1 MTPDVTVAVL
11 APGSAA
17 SSRLS
22 VIRGTV
28 VALELRLV
36 DGDNEPIDVERLAGA
51 SAELLVRVAPT
62 DTTNVLRFTTTD
74 TPSSL
79 SFKPDSAALL
89 ITFAALDT
97 SSLAL
102 LVYNWQLQVTL
113 ADGAV
118 YDVVAWS
125 PFDLN
130 LGGTAVTPPPPF
142 DNTVKVDHN
151 YQLSDELTYITPGGS
166 PIENAQIRLYAKADY
181 DAGRLEAPVGTT
193 TTDAGGRWRN
203 PILVAPGYTYVV
215 RYEKPYEYGP
225 DVKEIWA

>member
-1 MTPDVTVAVL
+1 MTPDVIVAVL

-22 VIRGTV
+22 VIRGTTKT
-28 VALELRLV
+28 LELRLV
-36 DGDNEPIDVERLAGA
+36 DGDNEPIDVERLVGA
-51 SAELLVRVAPT
+51 SAELLIRVAPT
-62 DTTNVLRFTTTD
+62 DVVNVLRFTTAN
-74 TPSSL
+74 TPLSL

-89 ITFAALDT
+89 ITFAPLDT

-113 ADGAV
+113 ADGSV

-130 LGGTAVTPPPPF
+130 LGGTAVTPPPLF
-142 DNTVKVDHN
+142 DNVVKIDHD
-151 YQLSDELTYITPGGS
+151 YQLSDDLTYITPGGS

-181 DAGRLEAPVGTT
+181 DAGRLDAPVGTT
-193 TTDAGGRWRN
+193 TTDAGGRWKN
-203 PILVAPGYTYVV
+203 AILVAPGYWYVV
-215 RYEKPYEYGP
+215 RYEKPYEFGP
-225 DVKEIWA
+225 DVREIFA